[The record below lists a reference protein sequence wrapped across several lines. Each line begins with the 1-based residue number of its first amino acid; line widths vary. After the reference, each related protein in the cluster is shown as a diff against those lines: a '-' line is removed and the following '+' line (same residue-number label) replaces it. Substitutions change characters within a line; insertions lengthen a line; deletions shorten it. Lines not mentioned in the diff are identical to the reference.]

1 MNLTTDEIEYIQKV
15 VKTAQ
20 MVDIDNIIIEPE
32 AVRAIDDNKTVVLF
46 QQEDVPNMAFGSIG
60 LNRISVFMSRLDVA
74 KTQENFTIEAENPN
88 DEEYV
93 RSLTMKGKGTKI
105 DYRCANPTTIQAP
118 KQVNDTLKY
127 RVPLNAEA
135 VMMLS
140 KGQAAMSAE
149 TVTIVSNSKGVAFE
163 IVDINNDT
171 FSYTFTE
178 DVEALTDDGDTNF
191 AHRYPVKTLLPLF
204 KQNFD
209 QTFSIG
215 QKGILSISANGLNL
229 FVLPQ
234 V

>member
-215 QKGILSISANGLNL
+215 QKGILSC
-229 FVLPQ
+229 
-234 V
+234 